1 MKLGFS
7 RWLAILF
14 GFVILLMA
22 AVRNWTVQQHD
33 PAGFFADF
41 TSAAFLLFGAWKV
54 SENEHSGKR
63 YLAAAWG
70 LTCGLFY
77 ASLVNQ
83 MNVLGTPQLIEPVI
97 GPEWIALGTSF
108 GLLIAIAGL
117 ITSLGSSR
125 SK

>member
-14 GFVILLMA
+14 GALVVLLA
-22 AVRNWTVQQHD
+22 AVRNWTVEQRD
-33 PAGFFADF
+33 AAGFFADF
-41 TSAAFLLFGAWKV
+41 ISAAFLLFGAWKV
-54 SENEHSGKR
+54 GQNEHSGKR

-77 ASLVNQ
+77 TSLVNQ
-83 MNVLGTPQLIEPVI
+83 VKVLGTPQLIEPEI
-97 GPEWIALGTSF
+97 GPEWIALGTGF

-117 ITSLGSSR
+117 LTSLGSSR